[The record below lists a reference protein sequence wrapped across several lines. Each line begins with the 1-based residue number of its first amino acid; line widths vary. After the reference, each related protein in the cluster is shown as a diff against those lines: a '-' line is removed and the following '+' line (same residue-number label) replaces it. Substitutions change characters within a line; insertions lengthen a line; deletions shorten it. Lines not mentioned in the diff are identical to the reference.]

1 MQEVI
6 LWLALLIVLLIVEA
20 LTMGL
25 TTIWFAGGALVAWI
39 LAMLDVHVGIQI
51 GAFIIVSVALL
62 ILTRPIA
69 VKYFNAKIER
79 TNVEGVIG
87 QTGLVTETIDNI
99 RGTGVVVINGLEWS
113 ARAEQVIPTDTVVVV
128 KEVQGVKVIVE
139 IKED

>member
-1 MQEVI
+1 M
-6 LWLALLIVLLIVEA
+6 
-20 LTMGL
+20 
-25 TTIWFAGGALVAWI
+25 AWV

-51 GAFIIVSVALL
+51 GAFIIVSLALL
-62 ILTRPIA
+62 ISTRPIA
-69 VKYFNAKIER
+69 VKYFNAKIEC

-87 QTGLVTETIDNI
+87 QTGLVKETIDNI

-113 ARAEQVIPTDTVVVV
+113 ARAEQVIPPDTVVVV

>member
-1 MQEVI
+1 MQAFYWLIIFVI
-6 LWLALLIVLLIVEA
+6 ALVVEIA
-20 LTMGL
+20 TMGL
-25 TTIWFAGGALVAWI
+25 TSIWFAGGALIAWMFAKI
-39 LAMLDVHVGIQI
+39 GFGTVVQI
-51 GAFIIVSVALL
+51 VVFIIASLLLL
-62 ILTRPIA
+62 IVTRPIA

>member
-1 MQEVI
+1 MQEEI
-6 LWLALLIVLLIVEA
+6 LWLALLIVLLVIEA
-20 LTMGL
+20 ITMGL

-39 LAMLDVHVGIQI
+39 LAMLNVHVGIQI
-51 GAFIIVSVALL
+51 AAFLVVSLALL

-69 VKYFNAKIER
+69 MKYFNAKTTR

-87 QTGLVTETIDNI
+87 QIGLVTETIDNI
-99 RGTGVVVINGLEWS
+99 RGTGVVVINGLEWT
-113 ARAEQVIPTDTVVVV
+113 ARAEQIIFSGTVVVV

>member
-6 LWLALLIVLLIVEA
+6 IWLVLLIVLLIIEA

-39 LAMLDVHVGIQI
+39 LAMLDVHVGVQI
-51 GAFIIVSVALL
+51 AAFLVVSIVLL
-62 ILTRPIA
+62 VLTRPIA
-69 VKYFNAKIER
+69 MKYFNAKRER
-79 TNVEGVIG
+79 TNVENIIG

-99 RGTGVVVINGLEWS
+99 RGTGVVVINGLEWT
-113 ARAEQVIPTDTVVVV
+113 ARAEQILEPDTVVVV

-139 IKED
+139 VKED